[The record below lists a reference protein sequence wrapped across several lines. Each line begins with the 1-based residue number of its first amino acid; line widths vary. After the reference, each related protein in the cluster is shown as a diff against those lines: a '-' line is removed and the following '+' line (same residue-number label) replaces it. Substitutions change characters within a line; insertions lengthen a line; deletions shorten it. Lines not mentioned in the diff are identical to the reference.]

1 MKMQTKYNTF
11 ETTYK
16 KARTYALVVL
26 AGPRLADQ
34 FKYKTDTFEFERKV
48 YLRFAEETQVAFYG
62 SLAQEIGR
70 INRPD
75 SAALAKERR
84 LLREL
89 FKGKRSLKALCYIYY
104 LQAEGAF
111 LAAQDD
117 ST

>member
-1 MKMQTKYNTF
+1 MKTKYNTF

-16 KARTYALVVL
+16 KARTYASVVL
-26 AGPRLADQ
+26 VGPRLADQ
-34 FKYKTDTFEFERKV
+34 FKYKTGTFEFKV
-48 YLRFAEETQVAFYG
+48 EVYVSFKAETQVAFYG

-75 SAALAKERR
+75 SAALAKERS

>member
-1 MKMQTKYNTF
+1 MQTKYNTF

-34 FKYKTDTFEFERKV
+34 FKYKTDTFDFGRKV
-48 YLRFAEETQVAFYG
+48 YARFAEETQVAFYG

-75 SAALAKERR
+75 SAALTIERS

-89 FKGKRSLKALCYIYY
+89 FKSKRSLKSLCHRYY
-104 LQAEGAF
+104 LQAEGDF
-111 LAAQDD
+111 LAKYDNPLPE
-117 ST
+117 

>member
-1 MKMQTKYNTF
+1 MKMKTKYNTF

-34 FKYKTDTFEFERKV
+34 FKHKTDTFEFEKKV

-89 FKGKRSLKALCYIYY
+89 FKGKQTLKSLCHSYY

-111 LAAQDD
+111 LAESD